1 MLPYWRI
8 MSELRGAHYPQYIF
22 PFPDI
27 SWHTIAALPPSSDT
41 YRECPDCGVQ
51 FSITRGG
58 KNEEGERCCID
69 CAKVT
74 CSCCQNKCGE
84 EEMNDIDGEHVC
96 SDCSCMCEKCDGIIL
111 KDDAKEGMDGYGRRA
126 QSRFYCEDCCW
137 KCEDCGKYFS
147 GELDSCSNG
156 DGDICERCA
165 ENYYTCCACDNITHG
180 DYAQAHDGET
190 YCQSCYD
197 ELDRDE
203 DENQEDEEPRRAPA
217 PAPARFQSTLVHE
230 YNYRPTALFH
240 TADGQSPQKLFF
252 GIELEVD
259 RREPSEEGSSA
270 DIISAAIPDSFYCKE
285 DGSLDH
291 GFEIVSHPCTY
302 EFFAKADWTF
312 ADKLRELDYR
322 SYDTSTCGMHIHV
335 SRAALSSLDIL
346 KLLEFFKR
354 NPDFVSYVSRRNG
367 KQEGKL
373 ERWAAIDGHDRKTL
387 IYKINREIGQDHD
400 DRYEAINVLPRN
412 TIEFRIF
419 RGTLAKNSILRN
431 LGFVRTLVAF
441 VKQEAMEGMTL
452 ANYRTFLKSNAAKVL
467 GRGEHAKALIKWIDG
482 FDPSP
487 IAYIGGN
494 HLGMLSEDIAA

>member
-1 MLPYWRI
+1 MLPYWRV
-8 MSELRGAHYPQYIF
+8 LNFNNQFIF

-27 SWHTIAALPPSSDT
+27 TWRTIDALPPTSDT
-41 YRECPDCGVQ
+41 YRECPDCGEQ

-58 KNEEGERCCID
+58 KNEDDERCCID

-74 CSCCQNKCGE
+74 CSCCDNKCAEEDTYDINGE
-84 EEMNDIDGEHVC
+84 RVC
-96 SDCSCMCEKCDGIIL
+96 NECSCMCEKCEEMIL
-111 KDDAKEGMDGYGRRA
+111 KDDAKEGRDGFGSRA
-126 QSRFYCEDCCW
+126 NTHFYCESCCW
-137 KCEDCGKYFS
+137 KCEDCGKRFS
-147 GELDSCSNG
+147 EDLDKSSNSN
-156 DGDICERCA
+156 DEPICERCA
-165 ENYYTCCACDNITHG
+165 ESYCTCDGCSCIVHS
-180 DYAQAHDGET
+180 DYVSAHDGNA
-190 YCQSCYD
+190 YCSSCYD

-203 DENQEDEEPRRAPA
+203 DENDEDEEPDVRRASAPPA
-217 PAPARFQSTLVHE
+217 PPSRVQS
-230 YNYRPTALFH
+230 YNFKPSPHFRC
-240 TADGQSPQKLFF
+240 ADGQSPQTLFF

-270 DIISAAIPDSFYCKE
+270 DIVSAAIPDSFYCKE

-312 ADKLRELDYR
+312 ADKLRELEYR

-354 NPDFVSYVSRRNG
+354 NPDFVLYLSRRDG
-367 KQEGKL
+367 KQAGKM
-373 ERWAAIDGHDRKTL
+373 EKWAAIDRADRKH
-387 IYKINREIGQDHD
+387 IIQKINRDIGQEHD

-431 LGFVRTLVAF
+431 IGFVRSLVAF

-452 ANYRTFLKSNAAKVL
+452 ANYRKWLKSNAAKVL

-494 HLGMLSEDIAA
+494 RLGMLSEDIAA